1 MNKTLLCIALFTLSS
16 LQAAEQAAQKPIGYE
31 NFPPEIRFEIF
42 KNFIKPALTFDEL
55 NARVKNFASWDALNF
70 RLIKN
75 KNEPKHQLFAKAI
88 KEKKE
93 KIKKEALKQAQEMFD
108 ELSKITNVRYNFD
121 WSVNGPN
128 ALAPSGK
135 TPALSYAFSYAIS
148 PTVTPRTVELKK
160 DAQPN
165 NSEEEE
171 VKKILSLLKNMVEA
185 KPSERD
191 ILEAFHFKW
200 FFQLCKL
207 LLIAGADPNI
217 IDNKSKSTPLESVV
231 YLSHPDTSQ
240 KIDRIKK
247 LIQLLVDYGA
257 DVNASTDKYRAG
269 KYSILDVAIQNKQ
282 QHLVILEYLYSLGA
296 RPLHYDWKPGKALP
310 NN

>member
-75 KNEPKHQLFAKAI
+75 KNEPKHRLFTKAI
-88 KEKKE
+88 EQQKE
-93 KIKKEALKQAQEMFD
+93 IIRKEALIQAQQMFD
-108 ELSKITNVRYNFD
+108 ELSKITNIPYNFD
-121 WSVNGPN
+121 WSVNEPN
-128 ALAPSGK
+128 ALASWDK
-135 TPALSYAFSYAIS
+135 TPALSYAFSYAIL
-148 PTVTPRTVELKK
+148 PLPTPRFVELKEGAK
-160 DAQPN
+160 PN
-165 NSEEEE
+165 NSEEED
-171 VKKILSLLKNMVEA
+171 VKKVILSLKHKSHTDPQEQ
-185 KPSERD
+185 E
-191 ILEAFHFKW
+191 ILEAFYFKW
-200 FFQLCKL
+200 FFQLSKL
-207 LLIAGADPNI
+207 LLIAGADSNI
-217 IDNKSKSTPLESVV
+217 IDKKSKSTPLESVV

-257 DVNASTDKYRAG
+257 DINASTDK
-269 KYSILDVAIQNKQ
+269 
-282 QHLVILEYLYSLGA
+282 
-296 RPLHYDWKPGKALP
+296 
-310 NN
+310 